1 MLMWLL
7 MVVIAQL
14 SSASIRSRRQAA
26 LAVNQQEIPITLRYF
41 EGRIAYIFVIF
52 VVHIRCPNQRVSGQ
66 EQPFDVFR
74 SIISCLVPGIREYLC
89 LGPRIE
95 ILKKEQI
102 GLTERKGAAYGY
114 VDGVD
119 VRLLKPLTLP
129 MINDKTEVG
138 DHWGAVVDVT
148 DRDGVVEFGE
158 RLKVFKALQL
168 NNGGIT
174 EWDRHGA
181 GVDIGSRASAADD
194 LVKLRWTLFGINV
207 GPTSSRTIVGPSP
220 TTLGRSKGSALKAHT
235 PLSSFYRN
243 YYNNHG
249 DWYRN
254 QFYRQGDEHKTFV
267 QRTCPWCYAVDSK
280 YPVQQL
286 FPSKKTAN

>member
-1 MLMWLL
+1 YLTMLMWLL
-7 MVVIAQL
+7 VVVIAEL

-26 LAVNQQEIPITLRYF
+26 LAVNQQEIPITLR
-41 EGRIAYIFVIF
+41 
-52 VVHIRCPNQRVSGQ
+52 
-66 EQPFDVFR
+66 

-95 ILKKEQI
+95 ILKSEVI

-114 VDGVD
+114 IDGVD
-119 VRLLKPLTLP
+119 VRLLKPLNLP
-129 MINDKTEVG
+129 VINDKTEIG

-168 NNGGIT
+168 NNGGIS
-174 EWDRHGA
+174 EWDRQGA

-194 LVKLRWTLFGINV
+194 LVKLRWTVFGINV

-220 TTLGRSKGSALKAHT
+220 TTVGRAKGSALKAHT
-235 PLSSFYRN
+235 PFSSFYRN

-254 QFYRQGDEHKTFV
+254 QFYRQGDEHKTSV
-267 QRTCPWCYAVDSK
+267 QRACPWCYAVDSK

-286 FPSKKTAN
+286 F